1 MWTIP
6 LRSEKQGESKKN
18 VVENSP
24 MYEKRDMEKRGIEIS
39 KEEVEGL
46 RGERG
51 ENTKF
56 GKD

>member
-6 LRSEKQGESKKN
+6 LRSEKTGWDTEKK
-18 VVENSP
+18 
-24 MYEKRDMEKRGIEIS
+24 GIKIS
-39 KEEVEGL
+39 KEEAEGL